1 MSNPHDF
8 ARLTTKFRLLGS
20 DMFVKSIYFR
30 KISKQNKNL
39 NNNKN
44 LNKKDDSSIDPKPLI
59 CDFAFKSLRE
69 DKVTIGQ

>member
-1 MSNPHDF
+1 
-8 ARLTTKFRLLGS
+8 
-20 DMFVKSIYFR
+20 MFVKSIYFR